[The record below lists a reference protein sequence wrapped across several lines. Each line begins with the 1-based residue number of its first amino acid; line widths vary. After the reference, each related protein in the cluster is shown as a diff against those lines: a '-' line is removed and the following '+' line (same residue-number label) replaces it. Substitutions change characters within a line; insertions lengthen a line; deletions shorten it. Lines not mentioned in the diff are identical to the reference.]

1 MIVESRKLDQRA
13 APGAHVRS
21 DAAIS
26 QKQLFW
32 RQFRRHKLALA
43 SAAVLL
49 VLAAVVLLAPWIAP
63 YPFDAIDTTQF
74 RKPPSLA
81 HIMGTDDIG
90 RDLFTRL
97 LYGGRGSLP
106 ARARLALLRGRAG
119 PPPGFGGRRFRR
131 HRGQHHLC
139 AGRGPCARPP

>member
-74 RKPPSLA
+74 RKPPSFA

-97 LYGGRGSLP
+97 LYGGRGLP
-106 ARARLALLRGRAG
+106 PRGLVLGPLRAGAPPPLGSGAGESRRARAQ
-119 PPPGFGGRRFRR
+119 PVM
-131 HRGQHHLC
+131 H
-139 AGRGPCARPP
+139 